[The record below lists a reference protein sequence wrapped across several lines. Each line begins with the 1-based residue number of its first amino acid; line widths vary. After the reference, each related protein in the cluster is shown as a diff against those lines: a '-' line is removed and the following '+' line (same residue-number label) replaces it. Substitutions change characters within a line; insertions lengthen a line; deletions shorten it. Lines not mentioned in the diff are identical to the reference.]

1 MLDVIR
7 VGLVDGDDDIR
18 FGRRLLI
25 DSQEDCQVVFEES
38 NALAV
43 LDKAPDALI
52 DALVVDHRI
61 KALDGIELVERL
73 VHKYR
78 ELNADI
84 PAIILTG
91 PYFSKELLLASIA
104 AGASD
109 LVTLDSDSEE
119 LLKAIRS
126 SVAADDDLDFEGLRS
141 VVERSSGIDFD
152 VPDILVKIGSLDDQE
167 TKALTAFKS
176 GNNDVAISKAL
187 GISKYRVKQALESVL
202 AKCGLA
208 TRAQLFLAINY
219 AEQNLV

>member
-43 LDKAPDALI
+43 IDRAPDALI
-52 DALVVDHRI
+52 DALVIDHRI

-73 VHKYR
+73 IHKYR

-91 PYFSKELLLASIA
+91 PYFSRELLLASIA

-109 LVTLDSDSEE
+109 LVTLDSDSDE

-126 SVAADDDLDFEGLRS
+126 SVAADDDLDFEGLRQ
-141 VVERSSGIDFD
+141 VVERSSGIEFD

-176 GNNDVAISKAL
+176 GHNDVAISKAL